1 MNIKVFWPGK
11 TQNENI
17 RNLEDL
23 YLQKIK
29 RLAKCQIVITK
40 TARGIPEKQAQRIK
54 DIEASGLEKHIE
66 NDFVV
71 CLSDEGKEISSS
83 DLAEFLDKLASGPE
97 RFVTFI
103 VGGFL
108 GLDDRILKRAN
119 FNLSLSRMTFS
130 HELSRIMLL
139 EQIYRSLS
147 IIKGYKYA
155 K

>member
-1 MNIKVFWPGK
+1 MNIKVLWPGK
-11 TQNENI
+11 TQNDHI
-17 RNLEDL
+17 RNLEAL
-23 YLQKIK
+23 YIQKIK
-29 RLAKCQIVITK
+29 RLAKCQVIVTK
-40 TARGIPEKQAQRIK
+40 AARGISEKHTRRIK

-71 CLSDEGKEISSS
+71 CLSDKGKEVSSS

-130 HELSRIMLL
+130 HEISRIMLL